1 MPVVI
6 KEKFSD
12 TLARMTKEKPEVM
25 KRQMDLLKKRYDL
38 SDRPAKGVTMTKGK
52 AVQECVRAKLPK
64 DMTWEKLAAM
74 SPEDIKAK
82 GL

>member
-52 AVQECVRAKLPK
+52 AVQ
-64 DMTWEKLAAM
+64 T
-74 SPEDIKAK
+74 
-82 GL
+82 